1 MSRKI
6 NPHVARFLL
15 DNCIIETDAEA
26 PHKELWQRYC
36 EWTHIKRMR
45 HTLCPQSFY
54 QNCKKAGFE
63 PVSDRNRVVKWKGVM
78 LKPIPLEMTSL

>member
-6 NPHVARFLL
+6 NPHVARFLR

-45 HTLCPQSFY
+45 IPYVHRVFIKTV
-54 QNCKKAGFE
+54 KKL
-63 PVSDRNRVVKWKGVM
+63 VLSR
-78 LKPIPLEMTSL
+78 